1 MHPEILD
8 MGSKTEEVRS
18 RWGGV
23 ADERVEHRAFLG
35 TFRKELICNLD
46 ETFSFANI
54 AQAFKDDNKIHEVKI
69 TGKHNRN
76 YFVGAEDLGRLNISV
91 LVVEAQYTNNQKIIE
106 VDALRSSEGSLS
118 TLKVYST
125 PKGVDVRLDFLKP
138 ACPTLEELEL
148 NGVSVSVLTTEDFT
162 GCSRLTSLT
171 LLNTIISTLGTD
183 VFKHL
188 VNVREIRFSS
198 LSKFRVQT
206 GAFQNLDSL
215 GRVDFYRASN
225 HGDEESDHY
234 NTTVISDGAF
244 KNLPA
249 LYALDFQA
257 NIDFFV
263 GVPFLGLSKL
273 SEFRVYNGK
282 QSSLQK
288 LFDSAPK
295 LWRFSF
301 KSGLEHLEDGA
312 FEGLPLLNEIT
323 LDGNRLTTLN
333 KAFHGLPNVQYIDLS
348 SNKLT
353 SLDDSFNELPN
364 IYRIDV
370 PNNTL
375 ASISGVFENLQRGRI
390 NIEGNANLSPHTII
404 KQVVASDKEFTIK
417 MSDRPLD
424 CGCNMKWL
432 AGDTAKLKGLGY
444 GWMCKNGEP
453 LISELGKTL
462 LDLVEQYDND
472 DYDDFSDD
480 ISRIKYHDDLAN
492 KTILE
497 HACPDVGDD

>member
-1 MHPEILD
+1 

-23 ADERVEHRAFLG
+23 ANERVEHRAFLG
-35 TFRKELICNLD
+35 TFRKERICNLD

-91 LVVEAQYTNNQKIIE
+91 LVVEAQYTNNQKIIG

-125 PKGVDVRLDFLKP
+125 PKGVENLVVDVRLDFLKP

-225 HGDEESDHY
+225 HGDEYSMLKEEES
-234 NTTVISDGAF
+234 
-244 KNLPA
+244 
-249 LYALDFQA
+249 
-257 NIDFFV
+257 
-263 GVPFLGLSKL
+263 
-273 SEFRVYNGK
+273 
-282 QSSLQK
+282 
-288 LFDSAPK
+288 
-295 LWRFSF
+295 
-301 KSGLEHLEDGA
+301 
-312 FEGLPLLNEIT
+312 
-323 LDGNRLTTLN
+323 
-333 KAFHGLPNVQYIDLS
+333 
-348 SNKLT
+348 
-353 SLDDSFNELPN
+353 
-364 IYRIDV
+364 
-370 PNNTL
+370 
-375 ASISGVFENLQRGRI
+375 
-390 NIEGNANLSPHTII
+390 
-404 KQVVASDKEFTIK
+404 
-417 MSDRPLD
+417 
-424 CGCNMKWL
+424 
-432 AGDTAKLKGLGY
+432 
-444 GWMCKNGEP
+444 
-453 LISELGKTL
+453 
-462 LDLVEQYDND
+462 
-472 DYDDFSDD
+472 
-480 ISRIKYHDDLAN
+480 
-492 KTILE
+492 
-497 HACPDVGDD
+497 